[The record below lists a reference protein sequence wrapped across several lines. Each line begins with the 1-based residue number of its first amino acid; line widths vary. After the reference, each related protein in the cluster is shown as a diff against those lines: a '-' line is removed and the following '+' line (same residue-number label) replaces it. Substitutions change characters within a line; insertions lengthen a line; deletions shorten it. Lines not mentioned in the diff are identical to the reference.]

1 MDHQQK
7 RIQFIGIKQSL
18 YESDPIKYDL
28 NSIWLKTPLAIDRYT
43 ILE

>member
-7 RIQFIGIKQSL
+7 RIQFIAEKQSL
-18 YESDPIKYDL
+18 YESDPIIYNL
-28 NSIWLKTPLAIDRYT
+28 NSIQLKTPLTIDGYT